1 MDASVLDAVFGALVI
16 IADPE
21 RFGFLFLGVIFGLSI
36 GILPGLG
43 GVVGLTLLLPFT
55 WDMDPYTA
63 LAFLMGLSSVVVTS
77 DTITTV
83 LLGVPGTVGSAATIL
98 DGFPMARN
106 GEAGRAFGAAFSA
119 SMIGGVFGAFLL
131 AISIPILRPAML
143 AIGTPDML
151 SFCIF
156 GISVAAILSGGSVFK
171 GLAGVCIGL
180 IVAMTG
186 DDPQTGTL
194 RWTFDFLYLWDGIH
208 IVPLTL
214 GIFALPEI
222 ADLVIQRQS
231 IQMDTSRTNPSGQR
245 DGIRDTLRNWWLVLR
260 CASIGTVLGSVPGVG
275 TAVIDWVA
283 YGHAARTEKGAADT
297 FGKGDVRGVIASEA
311 ANNAKEGGALVPTI
325 AFGIPGS
332 ASMVLILGAMLIH
345 GLVPGPDMLGKN
357 LDVTFTLVWSVAIA
371 NLLGAGICFAFA
383 HQLAKLALVRIGIL
397 APAVLVVVFI
407 GAYQGSRQFGDLY
420 VLLIFGVLGWFM
432 KRMRWPR
439 PPLVLG
445 FVLGDTIE
453 TYMFI
458 SWQLYEWAW
467 ILRPVVLVMFAITLY
482 GIIRPVIRRRLEAEG
497 FAVRA
502 EERDDEEKP
511 GFQFDLIFNLAMLA
525 LFGYI
530 LWLSAEWD
538 IGAKLGPQLA
548 GWFGLCFVVALI
560 LRENLM
566 PGDSGAR
573 QSGGFLGAG
582 RSGFHFDAVTDFG
595 GLTARDISSR
605 GSAYFLWCLGLLA
618 AIWIIGFLP
627 AILLFLLVYLRFAA
641 EESWAMTF
649 GISLSIGTA
658 AYLLFHKLLSMP
670 WPESV
675 IGNLFPALRT
685 INSIALF

>member
-1 MDASVLDAVFGALVI
+1 MDASVLDAVFSALVI
-16 IADPE
+16 LADPE
-21 RFGFLFLGVIFGLSI
+21 RFGFLALGVLLGLAV

-98 DGFPMARN
+98 DGFPMARK

-119 SMIGGVFGAFLL
+119 SMMGGIFGAFLL
-131 AISIPILRPAML
+131 AISIPVLRPAML

-156 GISVAAILSGGSVFK
+156 GISVAAILSGGSAFK
-171 GLAGVCIGL
+171 GLAGVSIGL
-180 IVAMTG
+180 IVSMTG
-186 DDPQTGTL
+186 DDQQTGTL

-214 GIFALPEI
+214 GIFAVPEI

-231 IQMDTSRTNPSGQR
+231 IQMDTSRTNAAGQR
-245 DGIRDTLRNWWLVLR
+245 EGIRDTCRNWWLVIR
-260 CASIGTVLGSVPGVG
+260 CASIGAVLGSVPGVG

-283 YGHAARTEKGAADT
+283 YGHAARTEKGAGES

-345 GLVPGPDMLGKN
+345 GLVPGPDMMGKN
-357 LDVTFTLVWSVAIA
+357 LDVTFTLVWSVALA

-397 APAVLVVVFI
+397 APTVLVVVFL
-407 GAYQGSRQFGDLY
+407 GAYQGSRQLGDLY
-420 VLLIFGVLGWFM
+420 VLLIFGLLGWAM

-445 FVLGDTIE
+445 FVLGEVIE

-458 SWQLYEWAW
+458 SYQLYEWAW
-467 ILRPVVLVMFAITLY
+467 ILRPVVIVMFAITLY
-482 GIIRPVIRRRLEAEG
+482 GIVRPIVRRRLEAEG
-497 FAVRA
+497 FAPSSA
-502 EERDDEEKP
+502 EREDEASSGIRP
-511 GFQFDLIFNLAMLA
+511 DLFFNLMILA
-525 LFGYI
+525 LFGYV
-530 LWLSAEWD
+530 LWLSSDWEL
-538 IGAKLGPQLA
+538 GARLGPQVA
-548 GWFGLCFVVALI
+548 GWFGVFFVAGLI
-560 LRENLM
+560 VRENLM
-566 PGDSGAR
+566 RSGAGG
-573 QSGGFLGAG
+573 QPLGGFLGAG

-595 GLTARDISSR
+595 GLTARDIKNR
-605 GSAYFLWCLGLLA
+605 GAAYFLWCIGLLA
-618 AIWIIGFLP
+618 AIRIVGFLP
-627 AILLFLLVYLRFAA
+627 AILLFLIVYMRFAA
-641 EESWAMTF
+641 RESWRMTLAVAL
-649 GISLSIGTA
+649 SLGTA
-658 AYLLFHKLLSMP
+658 AYLVFHMLLRMP
-670 WPESV
+670 WPESL
-675 IGNLFPALRT
+675 IGDLFPVVRS
-685 INSIALF
+685 IDVIALF